1 LLSWILGAFGVDGDQ
16 RFERVGS
23 LRDRSAYDQIAGAIF

>member
-1 LLSWILGAFGVDGDQ
+1 MLSRVLGAFVVDGDQ

-23 LRDRSAYDQIAGAIF
+23 LRDWSAYD